1 MRILI
6 YNQNITELDK
16 MSKEVIEA
24 LENEKAMIDVS
35 YSFLKNKKKLNHV
48 IYDIAIIDL
57 SAGKEDAL
65 FLSRHLRYHNEKCM
79 IVLLGND
86 YKESIFAFDIKA
98 AMFLLK
104 EDCNLKRELKKVI
117 VSYKKSNPWI
127 YFNKDDKKYKIYL
140 ENIIYVEVASKSI
153 TLVCRD
159 QKYVSL
165 RKENKDILEVLLK
178 YGFVQVHQSYYI
190 SFKYIASFKKGEVTF
205 LNGDNVSVSLKY
217 TKSFHEKLNVFMD
230 NFG

>member
-57 SAGKEDAL
+57 SVGKEDAL

-86 YKESIFAFDIKA
+86 YKESIFAFDIK
-98 AMFLLK
+98 
-104 EDCNLKRELKKVI
+104 
-117 VSYKKSNPWI
+117 
-127 YFNKDDKKYKIYL
+127 
-140 ENIIYVEVASKSI
+140 
-153 TLVCRD
+153 
-159 QKYVSL
+159 
-165 RKENKDILEVLLK
+165 
-178 YGFVQVHQSYYI
+178 
-190 SFKYIASFKKGEVTF
+190 
-205 LNGDNVSVSLKY
+205 
-217 TKSFHEKLNVFMD
+217 
-230 NFG
+230 